1 MRYRKCILP
10 GLAKYRKTDSPL
22 KKDKP
27 INKLLKGDFKG
38 LKSDLKQ
45 WKKKR
50 DSNYKLIEATVPD
63 VPFLGPG
70 GVRKGAKVGKS
81 IIDAFNKSAG
91 RRREQIKIIEESL
104 KKKGYKIMPSKTTHG
119 KGKSPMKAI
128 DSRKGPEHVAK
139 QQAIDKKQHKA
150 MKRARRGQK

>member
-38 LKSDLKQ
+38 LKTDLKQ

-70 GVRKGAKVGKS
+70 GIRKGAKVGKS

-91 RRREQIKIIEESL
+91 RRRKQIKIIEESL

-119 KGKSPMKAI
+119 TGKSPLKSLGARGEYTRSSQKQGLERSAK
-128 DSRKGPEHVAK
+128 DARK
-139 QQAIDKKQHKA
+139 I
-150 MKRARRGQK
+150 KRQRGY